1 MSYRYLIGKNP
12 PLNEAQ
18 VEEQILTIAK
28 LVMEQNESGSCDQL
42 AACDSRLC
50 VERRLLAVE
59 QLRLYLVDSLAAIAS
74 QEVHEKYYR

>member
-1 MSYRYLIGKNP
+1 MSYRQLIGEEI
-12 PLNEAQ
+12 LTTAQ
-18 VEEQILTIAK
+18 VEEQILAIAGLIRK
-28 LVMEQNESGSCDQL
+28 NKEGGSCDQV

-59 QLRLYLVDSLAAIAS
+59 QLRLYLVDSLAAIAA